1 MNFVKKI
8 YTFGPDIMKNYY
20 FLFLFFIQFIFSQ
33 EYTLSGYVEDINSG
47 ESLIGANVV
56 IADLNVGCS
65 TNNYGFFSITI
76 PKGTYNL
83 LSSYI
88 GYETKEKK
96 IILNQNESIILYLTP
111 ESFEIKEVTLSTK
124 PEDYNITSSNLGKIE
139 LEVKKLEQLPVLM
152 GEKDVLKSIQLLPG
166 IQSGNEGSAG
176 FYVRGGGVD
185 QNLILLD
192 EATIYNASH
201 LFGFFSVFNSD
212 AINDINLIKGSP
224 SANYGGRLSSVLDI
238 NMKNGN
244 KKKFQSS
251 GGIGLI
257 SSRLTLEGP
266 IKKDTASFI
275 ISGRRTYIDVL
286 TKPYLEN
293 TEYAGNGYFFYD
305 LTAKLN
311 YRISEK
317 DQLFISGYFGRDV
330 FSFSSS
336 DWGFSINMPW
346 GNATSSIRWNHVFS
360 NKLFMNNSLIFSD
373 YKFEFN
379 GTQEVN
385 NEPTA
390 QSSLF
395 SGIKDWSLKQDFNYY
410 LNSRHTIKFGL
421 NNIYHEF
428 TPSSFT
434 AQIDSIDFSL
444 DNIIK
449 YYAHE
454 YAIYIND
461 EFHVNEKILINAGL
475 RFSGFTHYG
484 PFERY
489 LKDESGNIGAISI
502 DSIISYNRGDKIQNY
517 NGWEPRISLRYLINE
532 SSSIKM
538 GFNQNYQYIHLTSL
552 SASSLPTDVWLPSS
566 SIVEPQ
572 LGRQYSIGYY
582 KNFLHNKYETSIESY
597 YKTMDN
603 LIEYKENYIPG
614 IAIGTDNPD
623 NNLTS
628 GNGKSYG
635 LEFFI
640 AKNSGNLTGW
650 IGYTLSKTTRKFNT
664 LNNGNIYFSKFD
676 RTHDL
681 SCVMNYQISRRL
693 NLSTVFVYASGNT
706 FTLPE
711 QAYLIDGQMIID
723 WGTRNSYRMDP
734 YHRLDISLTLK
745 GKQKKKFESNW
756 SLSIYNLYNRQNP
769 YFIYFDIENNLGE
782 ENGSI
787 ELKAKQVSLFPII
800 PSISWNFKF

>member
-1 MNFVKKI
+1 MKKHYLLI
-8 YTFGPDIMKNYY
+8 LLCS
-20 FLFLFFIQFIFSQ
+20 FLSYSQ
-33 EYTLSGYVEDINSG
+33 NYTLSGYIEDVNSG
-47 ESLIGANVV
+47 ESLIGAN
-56 IADLNVGCS
+56 IAIDGIDVGCS
-65 TNNYGFFSITI
+65 TNNYGFFSVTI
-76 PKGTYNL
+76 PMGEYKII
-83 LSSYI
+83 SSYI
-88 GYETKEKK
+88 GYKTKSEN
-96 IILNQNESIILYLTP
+96 INLNENKSIVLYLNP
-111 ESFEIKEVTLSTK
+111 ELFEIEEVTLSTK
-124 PEDYNITSSNLGKIE
+124 SEDYNVKSANLGKIE

-224 SANYGGRLSSVLDI
+224 SSNYGGRLASVLDI

-244 KKKFQSS
+244 KKKFEAN

-257 SSRLTLEGP
+257 SSRLTVEGP
-266 IKKDTASFI
+266 IKVDTSSFI
-275 ISGRRTYIDVL
+275 VSARRTYIDVL

-293 TEYAGNGYFFYD
+293 TEYAGNGYYFYD
-305 LTAKLN
+305 LTAKIN
-311 YRISEK
+311 YKFSDK
-317 DQLFISGYFGRDV
+317 DQLFFSGYFGRDV

-346 GNATSSIRWNHVFS
+346 GNATSSVRWNHVFS
-360 NKLFMNNSLIFSD
+360 NKLFMNTSLIFSD

-379 GTQEVN
+379 GVQEIN

-390 QSSLF
+390 KSSLF
-395 SGIKDWSLKQDFNYY
+395 SGIKDWALKQDFNYY
-410 LNSRHTIKFGL
+410 LNSRHTVKFGI

-434 AQIDSIDFSL
+434 AEIDSIDFSL
-444 DNIIK
+444 DNVIK

-454 YAIYIND
+454 YAFYIND
-461 EFHVNEKILINAGL
+461 EYKFNEKLLINSGI

-489 LKDESGNIGAISI
+489 LKDDSGNIGALST
-502 DSIISYNRGDKIQNY
+502 DSVLIYKSGEKIKSYF
-517 NGWEPRISLRYLINE
+517 GWEPRISLRHLIND
-532 SSSIKM
+532 SSSIKI

-566 SIVEPQ
+566 SIVKPQ

-582 KNFLHNKYETSIESY
+582 KNFLKNKYETSIEGY
-597 YKTMDN
+597 YKTMNN
-603 LIEYKENYIPG
+603 LIEYKDNYIPG

-628 GNGKSYG
+628 GKGKSYG
-635 LEFFI
+635 LEFFVG
-640 AKNSGNLTGW
+640 KNSGNLTGW
-650 IGYTLSKTTRKFNT
+650 IGYTISKTTRKFET

-681 SCVMNYQISRRL
+681 SCVINYQISERL
-693 NLSTVFVYASGNT
+693 NISSVFVYASGNT

-711 QAYLIDGQMIID
+711 QAYLIDGQILID
-723 WGTRNSYRMDP
+723 WGDRNSYRMDP
-734 YHRLDISLTLK
+734 YHRMDLSLTLK
-745 GKQKKKFESNW
+745 GKKNKKFESNW
-756 SLSIYNLYNRQNP
+756 SISVYNIYNRQNP
-769 YFIYFDIENNLGE
+769 YFIYFDIENSLGQE
-782 ENGSI
+782 GGSI
-787 ELKAKQVSLFPII
+787 ELVAKQVSLFPII

>member
-1 MNFVKKI
+1 M
-8 YTFGPDIMKNYY
+8 
-20 FLFLFFIQFIFSQ
+20 
-33 EYTLSGYVEDINSG
+33 
-47 ESLIGANVV
+47 
-56 IADLNVGCS
+56 
-65 TNNYGFFSITI
+65 
-76 PKGTYNL
+76 
-83 LSSYI
+83 SSYI
-88 GYETKEKK
+88 GCETKNKK
-96 IILNQNESIILYLTP
+96 INLTKNESIIIDLNP
-111 ESFEIKEVTLSTK
+111 ELFEIEEITLSTK
-124 PEDYNITSSNLGKIE
+124 QEDYNIKSANLGKIE

-152 GEKDVLKSIQLLPG
+152 GEKDILKSIQLLPG

-224 SANYGGRLSSVLDI
+224 PANYGGRLASVLDI

-244 KKKFQSS
+244 KKNFHSS

-257 SSRLTLEGP
+257 SSRITIEGP

-286 TKPYLEN
+286 TKPYLEG
-293 TEYAGNGYFFYD
+293 TEYAGNGYYFFD

-311 YRISEK
+311 YRFSEK
-317 DQLFISGYFGRDV
+317 DQLFISSYFGRDV

-346 GNATSSIRWNHVFS
+346 GNATASVRWNHVFS

-373 YKFEFN
+373 YNFEFDAVQEIN
-379 GTQEVN
+379 G
-385 NEPTA
+385 EPA
-390 QSSLF
+390 AESSLY

-434 AQIDSIDFSL
+434 AKIDSIDFSP
-444 DNIIK
+444 DNVMK

-454 YAIYIND
+454 FALYIND
-461 EFHVNEKILINAGL
+461 EFHINEKVLINTGV

-484 PFERY
+484 PFDRY
-489 LKDESGNIGAISI
+489 LKDESGNIGSISI
-502 DSIISYNRGDKIQNY
+502 DSVISYSKGEKIKTY
-517 NGWEPRISLRYLINE
+517 GGLEPRISLRYLINGF
-532 SSSIKM
+532 SSIKM

-566 SIVEPQ
+566 SIIEPQ

-582 KNFLHNKYETSIESY
+582 KNFINNKYETSIEGY

-603 LIEYKENYIPG
+603 LIEYQENYIPG

-628 GNGKSYG
+628 GKGKSYG
-635 LEFFI
+635 VELFVS
-640 AKNSGNLTGW
+640 KNDGNLTGW

-664 LNNGNIYFSKFD
+664 LNNGNLYFSKFD

-681 SCVMNYQISRRL
+681 SCVMNYQISKRL
-693 NLSTVFVYASGNT
+693 NISAVFVYASGNT

-723 WGTRNSYRMDP
+723 WGDRNSYRMDP
-734 YHRLDISLTLK
+734 YHRLDLSLTLK
-745 GKQKKKFESNW
+745 GKKRKKFESNW

-782 ENGSI
+782 EGSI
-787 ELKAKQVSLFPII
+787 ELVAKQVSLFPII